1 MCDLPQR
8 RCSRRTTP
16 MWCEQAEIRWA
27 RCGLFEVAAW
37 PFQSLKSSALT
48 RMWRWC
54 QVQSSQKERA
64 ETRRGCCCNFADGVA
79 LKVRFSHAQYMK
91 MTRDEHVLG
100 FKSCDISICWW
111 IWMLSFLLK
120 LIWIGID
127 FLLLKFFATFGSV
140 SGLPITVTFGSVL
153 GPQVTVE
160 LQVNS
165 WLQSPTRW
173 EPFVAGTM
181 HRRPESTK
189 ERVEPT
195 ILSLIAVEIRHLT
208 RFALLLQLRFLRYM
222 CLNHV
227 ATWVWLITVARIWI
241 KTRFGF
247 RICIIFC
254 NRVFGLDL
262 NLKNLNY
269 FTGIWKRLKVTA

>member
-1 MCDLPQR
+1 
-8 RCSRRTTP
+8 

-54 QVQSSQKERA
+54 QVQSSQKERT

-79 LKVRFSHAQYMK
+79 LKVWFSHAQYMK

-165 WLQSPTRW
+165 WLQSPTRLGAICCRHNAPSSRVNQRKSRTNNTQPHSSW
-173 EPFVAGTM
+173 DQTFDQVRSSIAATI
-181 HRRPESTK
+181 STLY
-189 ERVEPT
+189 VP
-195 ILSLIAVEIRHLT
+195 
-208 RFALLLQLRFLRYM
+208 
-222 CLNHV
+222 
-227 ATWVWLITVARIWI
+227 
-241 KTRFGF
+241 
-247 RICIIFC
+247 
-254 NRVFGLDL
+254 
-262 NLKNLNY
+262 
-269 FTGIWKRLKVTA
+269 